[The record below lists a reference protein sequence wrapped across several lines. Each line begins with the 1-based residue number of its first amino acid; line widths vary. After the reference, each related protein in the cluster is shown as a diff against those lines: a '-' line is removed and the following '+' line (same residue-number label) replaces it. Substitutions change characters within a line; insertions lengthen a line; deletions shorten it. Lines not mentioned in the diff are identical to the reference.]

1 MNDRTM
7 EGLLGNLLRLGVL
20 VAGAV
25 VLAGGLLEL
34 ASHGGERVDYS
45 VFRGE
50 PASLRSLVGIL
61 QGAEEVRPR
70 HLIQLGLLLLVLTP
84 VLRVALSVV
93 LFARQRDGVFVGVT
107 LWVLG
112 VLLYSLAH

>member
-1 MNDRTM
+1 MNDRAM
-7 EGLLGNLLRLGVL
+7 ELLLGNLLRLGVL
-20 VAGAV
+20 AAGVV
-25 VLAGGLLEL
+25 VLVGGLLEL
-34 ASHGGERVDYS
+34 ASHASQAVDYS

-50 PASLRSLVGIL
+50 PVSLRSLMGVL
-61 QGAEEVRPR
+61 QGAVAAQPK

-93 LFARQRDGVFVGVT
+93 LFARQRDGVFVGIT

-112 VLLYSLAH
+112 VLLYSMAH

>member
-1 MNDRTM
+1 MNDRAM
-7 EGLLGNLLRLGVL
+7 EVVLGNLLRAGVL
-20 VAGAV
+20 VAGVV

-34 ASHGGERVDYS
+34 VTYGGQSVSYS

-50 PASLRSLVGIL
+50 PASLRSLMGIW
-61 QGAEEVRPR
+61 QGAEEARPK

-84 VLRVALSVV
+84 VLRVALSAV
-93 LFARQRDGVFVGVT
+93 LFARQRDGIFVGVT

-112 VLLYSLAH
+112 VLLYSLAQ